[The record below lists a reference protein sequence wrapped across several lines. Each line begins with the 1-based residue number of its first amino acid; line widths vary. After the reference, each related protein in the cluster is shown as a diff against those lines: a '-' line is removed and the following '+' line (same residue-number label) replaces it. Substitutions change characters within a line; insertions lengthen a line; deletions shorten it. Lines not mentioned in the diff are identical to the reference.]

1 MINNMQIQ
9 HTMKHDGGIL
19 QNIITLSEARTLFTQ
34 YMNEGLKID
43 GLNQNRMRV
52 CLFTKNTGYY
62 QSNYSVE
69 FTLLNS
75 RCEEFVSWGKNSLF
89 ACLF

>member
-19 QNIITLSEARTLFTQ
+19 QNIKTLSEARTLFNE

-43 GLNQNRMRV
+43 GLNHSTMRV
-52 CLFTKNTGYY
+52 YLFTKNTGYY

-69 FTLLNS
+69 FTLLNP
-75 RCEEFVSWGKNSLF
+75 RCEE
-89 ACLF
+89 